1 MPLFKAE
8 VYTADGRQKELR
20 KEAAGENE
28 LLRELIS
35 DGLTVINIKE
45 ENSRSLNIFS
55 GSRRRSA
62 ARSRSQPHFCP
73 GCHHLPVEP
82 CGG

>member
-28 LLRELIS
+28 LLRELVA
-35 DGLTVINIKE
+35 DGLTVISIKE
-45 ENSRSLNIFS
+45 ENSRRLNIFS
-55 GSRRRSA
+55 GHRKKAKQIR
-62 ARSRSQPHFCP
+62 
-73 GCHHLPVEP
+73 LED
-82 CGG
+82 